1 MNCINFINNVYVNVY
16 YVLNMV
22 MLGIL
27 ENLLYVFEN
36 VIVKIVSYYIG
47 KNFNLFL
54 YILKILIFMIEY

>member
-22 MLGIL
+22 MLGIF

>member
-1 MNCINFINNVYVNVY
+1 MNVY

-47 KNFNLFL
+47 KNFNLFF

>member
-22 MLGIL
+22 MLGIF

-54 YILKILIFMIEY
+54 YILKILIFMI